1 MSARRQAHRTGR
13 EYDAYKEVTV
23 TKKFVFKTAGGKEFT
38 FSIPEPANVNS
49 FFVFSIYKAGST
61 LLMMIM
67 ADVCK
72 ALRIPVI
79 DFPAHLFGLGL
90 APKDLTDGINR
101 LWRERG
107 FAYTGFRSFFPSMEF
122 DFSKTK
128 NILLVRDPRDMLVS
142 LYFSVKYSHPIPKLE
157 QGEHPMTRERA
168 ALQKIG
174 IDQSVIDKTYIC
186 RKYFQD
192 YMEHLPAA
200 TTRVYRYED
209 IVFKKKE
216 WIEDMLDFL
225 RLKLR
230 NQEIEAIAAKYDI
243 RPEKEDPRKHI
254 RQVIPGNYK
263 FHLSRA
269 TIDKLNEVFRPVLH
283 YFHYDS
289 VMSMKMNSQAQRAE
303 SQRISG
309 GPGGINDHIRRLESD
324 LEAMNQ
330 SWSWRIT
337 APLRRFASYFT
348 KV

>member
-1 MSARRQAHRTGR
+1 
-13 EYDAYKEVTV
+13 
-23 TKKFVFKTAGGKEFT
+23 
-38 FSIPEPANVNS
+38 
-49 FFVFSIYKAGST
+49 
-61 LLMMIM
+61 
-67 ADVCK
+67 
-72 ALRIPVI
+72 
-79 DFPAHLFGLGL
+79 
-90 APKDLTDGINR
+90 
-101 LWRERG
+101 
-107 FAYTGFRSFFPSMEF
+107 
-122 DFSKTK
+122 
-128 NILLVRDPRDMLVS
+128 LVRDPRDMLVS
-142 LYFSVKYSHPIPKLE
+142 YYFSMRYSHVVPKLVE
-157 QGEHPMTRERA
+157 GDHSLAKQRA
-168 ALQKIG
+168 ALKKTTV
-174 IDQSVIDKTYIC
+174 DQAVFNTAQAY

-289 VMSMKMNSQAQRAE
+289 VMSMKMNSQEQRAE